1 MALLVALVGLT
12 TFVVPL
18 IGTDPPVLGQL
29 YWSPLAIAQQTQL
42 GVLPLSA
49 SSATVTAAD
58 LVLRY
63 EDLLFGFL
71 FAYGMLAAAFLA
83 IVIGA
88 SVRAIRWTAGLCLAA
103 TLADVAFGHVAYQS
117 ALCAGGGWF
126 AGACGGGER
135 DSRRCDRT
143 VAGDYVTRGTGL
155 TGAHCS
161 GRDGATMTAPTAR
174 RDALV
179 G

>member
-18 IGTDPPVLGQL
+18 IGTDPPVLGQV
-29 YWSPLAIAQQTQL
+29 YWSPLAIVQQTQL

-49 SSATVTAAD
+49 STATVTAAD

-83 IVIGA
+83 IVMGA
-88 SVRAIRWTAGLCLAA
+88 SVRLIRWTAGLCLAA
-103 TLADVAFGHVAYQS
+103 TLADLAFGHVAYQS
-117 ALCAGGGWF
+117 ALCAGGDGLQVH
-126 AGACGGGER
+126 AGAESAILAGV
-135 DSRRCDRT
+135 T
-143 VAGDYVTRGTGL
+143 VL
-155 TGAHCS
+155 L
-161 GRDGATMTAPTAR
+161 
-174 RDALV
+174 LV
-179 G
+179 ITSLEELD